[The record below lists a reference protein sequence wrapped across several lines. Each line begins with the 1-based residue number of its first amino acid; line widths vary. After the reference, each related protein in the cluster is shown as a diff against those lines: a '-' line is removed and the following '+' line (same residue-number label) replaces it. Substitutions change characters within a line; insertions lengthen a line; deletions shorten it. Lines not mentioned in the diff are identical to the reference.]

1 MQASAETG
9 CAPNMGVESGIFRI
23 TPGTAGGKH
32 RGMNLSR
39 SLPVALVAAACLAAV
54 PAAAPVAAARSS
66 ATIAWHTCG
75 DQQDA
80 QCATLRLPVDWSDP
94 GGATFGFAIARRPAT
109 DPSARVGTLIFGPG
123 GPSDSGVDRVA
134 NGAHRFSDDLRR
146 HFDIVSFDPR
156 GVVGSNPVVCSPGL
170 LAQAPAPVLKSQADF
185 DATVAYNRR
194 LWADCRART
203 GPVFDHADTES
214 TVRDLDAL
222 RAALGE
228 RTLTFQGSSYGTLL
242 GEEYA
247 ERYPDRVRA
256 IVLESVVD
264 HSVGTS
270 GLLTTQAWAL
280 QDSFDAFVAWC
291 DTDATCAL
299 HGQDVRAVFAG
310 LLADA
315 DAGRLGM
322 APFDLVATV
331 HGGVKGPDF
340 PKLAQ
345 LLAALNSG
353 TPGKPVGNLG
363 VVVPVFCSDWSLP
376 VRDYSQ
382 YAAVLRQAA
391 TVAPDVRYPAQ
402 VFALTMC
409 LGWPK
414 PVANPQHVLHVRT
427 SIPLLL
433 LNSRH
438 DPATGY
444 NWAQAVARQLGRHG
458 VLVTY
463 QGAGHGS
470 YTLSDCMQ
478 QIADRYLIALTVPRR
493 GTIC

>member
-1 MQASAETG
+1 
-9 CAPNMGVESGIFRI
+9 
-23 TPGTAGGKH
+23 
-32 RGMNLSR
+32 MNLSR
-39 SLPVALVAAACLAAV
+39 SLTVTLVAVTSLAGV
-54 PAAAPVAAARSS
+54 PAAAAAGVHAAAAARPSS
-66 ATIAWHTCG
+66 TIAWHTCG
-75 DQQDA
+75 DQHDA

-94 GGATFGFAIARRPAT
+94 GGATFGLALARRPAT
-109 DPSARVGTLIFGPG
+109 DPAARIGTLIFGPG
-123 GPSDSGVDRVA
+123 GPGDSGVDRVA
-134 NGAHRFSDDLRR
+134 NDPGHFSDDLHR

-156 GVVGSNPVVCSPGL
+156 GVAGSNPVVCAPDL
-170 LAQAPAPVLKSQADF
+170 LAAAPAPVLKSQADF

-264 HSVGTS
+264 HSVGTD
-270 GLLTTQAWAL
+270 GLLRTQAWAL

-291 DTDATCAL
+291 DQNTTCAL
-299 HGQDVRAVFAG
+299 HGQNVRAVFAG
-310 LLADA
+310 LMARA
-315 DAGRLGM
+315 DAGTLGM
-322 APFDLVATV
+322 TPFDLIANV
-331 HGGVKGPDF
+331 HGGVKGPDYER
-340 PKLAQ
+340 LAQ
-345 LLAALNSG
+345 LLAGLAAGG
-353 TPGKPVGNLG
+353 TGQPVGSLG
-363 VVVPVFCSDWSLP
+363 VVVPAFCADWSLP
-376 VRDYSQ
+376 VRDFTE
-382 YAAVLRQAA
+382 YAALLRRTAA
-391 TVAPDVRYPAQ
+391 VAPDVRYPAQ
-402 VFALTMC
+402 VLAPTMC

-414 PVANPQHVLHVRT
+414 PVANPQHVLRVRT

-444 NWAQAVARQLGRHG
+444 NWALSVAHQLGRHG

-463 QGAGHGS
+463 EGAGHGS
-470 YTLSDCMQ
+470 YSLSACMQ
-478 QIADRYLIALTVPRR
+478 QAADRYLIALTVPRR
-493 GTIC
+493 GTTC

>member
-1 MQASAETG
+1 M
-9 CAPNMGVESGIFRI
+9 PLF
-23 TPGTAGGKH
+23 
-32 RGMNLSR
+32 R
-39 SLPVALVAAACLAAV
+39 SLKAGLAAAACLTAVTAAA
-54 PAAAPVAAARSS
+54 PAAAAAHPSTAL
-66 ATIAWHTCG
+66 AWRTCG
-75 DQQDA
+75 DQHDA
-80 QCATLRLPVDWSDP
+80 QCATLTLPVDWSHP
-94 GGATFGFAIARRPAT
+94 GGATFGLAVARRPAT
-109 DPSARVGTLIFGPG
+109 DPAARVGTLIFGPG
-123 GPSDSGVDRVA
+123 GPGDSGVDRVA
-134 NGAHRFSDDLRR
+134 NGADRFSDDLRR
-146 HFDIVSFDPR
+146 RFDIVSFDPR
-156 GVVGSNPVVCSPGL
+156 GVAGSNPVVCSPEL

-203 GPVFDHADTES
+203 GPVFDHADTAS

-228 RTLTFQGSSYGTLL
+228 QTLTFHGSSYGTLL

-247 ERYPDRVRA
+247 ERYPGRVRA

-264 HSVGTS
+264 HTGGTTEFLRS
-270 GLLTTQAWAL
+270 QAWAL

-291 DTDATCAL
+291 DRDTTCAL
-299 HGQDVRAVFAG
+299 HGQDVRKV
-310 LLADA
+310 LADLLTEA

-322 APFDLVATV
+322 SPFDLVATV
-331 HGGVKGPDF
+331 HGGVKGPDY

-345 LLAALNSG
+345 LLAALHAG
-353 TPGKPVGNLG
+353 GQGQPVGNLG
-363 VVVPVFCSDWSLP
+363 VVVPAFCSDWSLP
-376 VRDYSQ
+376 VRDYAG
-382 YAAVLRQAA
+382 YAAVLRRAA
-391 TVAPDVRYPAQ
+391 AVAPDVHYPAQ

-438 DPATGY
+438 DPASGY
-444 NWAQAVARQLGRHG
+444 NWALGVARQLGRRG

-463 QGAGHGS
+463 QGAGHSS
-470 YTLSDCMQ
+470 YTLSDCMR
-478 QIADRYLIALTVPRR
+478 QIADRYLIALTVPRP
-493 GTIC
+493 GTTC

>member
-1 MQASAETG
+1 M
-9 CAPNMGVESGIFRI
+9 R
-23 TPGTAGGKH
+23 AG
-32 RGMNLSR
+32 L
-39 SLPVALVAAACLAAV
+39 AVAAATCLATV
-54 PAAAPVAAARSS
+54 TAAAPAAVAHPSS
-66 ATIAWHTCG
+66 TIAWHTCG
-75 DQQDA
+75 KQHDA
-80 QCATLRLPVDWSDP
+80 QCATLRLPVDWSHP
-94 GGATFGFAIARRPAT
+94 GGATFGLAIARRPAT
-109 DPSARVGTLIFGPG
+109 DPAARVGTLIFGPG

-134 NGAHRFSDDLRR
+134 NGAGRFSDDLRR

-156 GVVGSNPVVCSPGL
+156 GVAGSNPVVCAPDL
-170 LAQAPAPVLKSQADF
+170 LAAAPAPVLKSQADF
-185 DATVAYNRR
+185 DATVAYNRK

-203 GPVFDHADTES
+203 GPVFDHADTAS

-228 RTLTFQGSSYGTLL
+228 RTLTFHGSSYGTLL

-264 HSVGTS
+264 HSVGTT
-270 GLLTTQAWAL
+270 GLLRTQAWAL

-291 DTDATCAL
+291 DQDTTCAL

-310 LLADA
+310 LLAK
-315 DAGRLGM
+315 AGAGQLGM

-331 HGGVKGPDF
+331 HGGVKGPDY
-340 PKLAQ
+340 PELAQ
-345 LLAALNSG
+345 LLAGLQAG
-353 TPGKPVGNLG
+353 GQGKPVGNLG
-363 VVVPVFCSDWSLP
+363 VVVPVFCSDWALP
-376 VRDYSQ
+376 VRDYAG
-382 YAAVLRQAA
+382 YAAVLRRAA
-391 TVAPDVRYPAQ
+391 AVAPDVRYPAQ

-444 NWAQAVARQLGRHG
+444 NWALEVERQLGRHG

-463 QGAGHGS
+463 EGAGHGS

-478 QIADRYLIALTVPRR
+478 QTADRYLIALTVPRP
-493 GTIC
+493 GTTC